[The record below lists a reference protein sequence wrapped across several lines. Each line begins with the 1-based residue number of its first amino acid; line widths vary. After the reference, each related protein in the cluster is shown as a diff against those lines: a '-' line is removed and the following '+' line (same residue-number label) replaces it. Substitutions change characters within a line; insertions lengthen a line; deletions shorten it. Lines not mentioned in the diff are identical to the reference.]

1 MERYSLDRLGIAML
15 LYVIR
20 HAESAPP
27 DGAAGDGAEEWHVTD
42 QGRRSATQVA
52 AVAARELGFRP
63 HLILASPCAAAQ
75 ETVAPLQEALGGHT
89 DVATEPAVDADAGLG
104 DFYRALGTREPIE
117 SVAIV
122 THVPLISRLLPDLLG
137 ADSPIELPQGG
148 IACVQCRDGLR
159 PGAGELIWL
168 LPPKR
173 WFDGKGWAAE
183 EAE

>member
-1 MERYSLDRLGIAML
+1 ML

-27 DGAAGDGAEEWHVTD
+27 EGAGREGSEEWHVTEG
-42 QGRRSATQVA
+42 GRRSASQVA
-52 AVAARELGFRP
+52 SVASRELGFRP
-63 HLILASPCAAAQ
+63 ELILASPCAAAQ
-75 ETVAPLQEALGGHT
+75 ETIAPLQEALGVHAN
-89 DVATEPAVDADAGLG
+89 VATEAAIDADAALP
-104 DFYRALGTREPIE
+104 DFYRALESRGSVE

-137 ADSPIELPQGG
+137 VDSPIELPQGG
-148 IACVQCRDGLR
+148 IACIQCRDGVR
-159 PGAGELIWL
+159 SGAGTLVWL

-183 EAE
+183 EPA

>member
-1 MERYSLDRLGIAML
+1 ML

-27 DGAAGDGAEEWHVTD
+27 DGVSGNRADEWHVTER
-42 QGRRSATQVA
+42 GRRSAAQVA

-63 HLILASPCAAAQ
+63 ELILTSPCAAAQ

-89 DVATEPAVDADAGLG
+89 NVAIEAAIDADASLP
-104 DFYRALGTREPIE
+104 DFYHALGGRGALG

-122 THVPLISRLLPDLLG
+122 THVPLISRLFPDLLG
-137 ADSPIELPQGG
+137 VDSPIEIPQGG
-148 IACVQCRDGLR
+148 IACVQCRGGLR
-159 PGAGELIWL
+159 PGAGELVWL

-173 WFDGKGWAAE
+173 WFDGKQWMAE
-183 EAE
+183 KQG